1 LRINYNKPCAAVES
15 AESVLMTFGQRIREL
30 RNVKGLTQ
38 KELADKAGISI
49 TYLSKLETGALPP
62 PREKT
67 ILALAN
73 ILVADQAE
81 LFGLAKKIPS
91 RWLGQLNPE
100 VARTFR
106 SILEAGQPL
115 KSVRGVPSKGM
126 PRRTP
131 SEPERTQPD
140 VPLSQQEERSGAI
153 VENSADG
160 IMIMNEDLDVIYE
173 NPASAR
179 ILGYEPGKMAGRDP
193 LKIVH
198 ADDMEKL
205 GKGFAD
211 LLKNPGGTARQ
222 TARVKHRDGT
232 WRLIEAVGVN
242 LVHNPAV
249 KGIVMNF
256 RDITD
261 RGREEEER
269 SRNTAVLAT
278 ARRCG
283 LTKSEEEVLAL
294 MVEGKSNLQ
303 IGEQLV
309 TSGSTVK
316 FHVGN
321 ILSKLGVTNRIEAVA
336 LVLRHRPPA

>member
-1 LRINYNKPCAAVES
+1 
-15 AESVLMTFGQRIREL
+15 MTFGQRLREL
-30 RNVKGLTQ
+30 RHHKGLTQ
-38 KELADKAGISI
+38 KELADRAGVSI
-49 TYLSKLETGALPP
+49 TYVSKLETGALPP

-67 ILALAN
+67 ILALAD
-73 ILVADQAE
+73 ILDADQAE
-81 LFGLAKKIPS
+81 LFGLARKIPS
-91 RWLGQLNPE
+91 RWLGRMNPE

-106 SILEAGQPL
+106 LILEADRPPGGAGRASGQTGADRTGPGPEPDPP
-115 KSVRGVPSKGM
+115 GVAW
-126 PRRTP
+126 
-131 SEPERTQPD
+131 
-140 VPLSQQEERSGAI
+140 SQREEIFRAVVEDSG
-153 VENSADG
+153 DG
-160 IMIMNEDLDVIYE
+160 IMIMNEDLDVTYE

-198 ADDMEKL
+198 SDDMEKL

-211 LLKNPGGTARQ
+211 LLKNPGGAARE
-222 TARVKHRDGT
+222 TARVRHRDGT
-232 WRLIEAVGVN
+232 WRLIEAAAVN
-242 LVHNPAV
+242 LVRDPAV
-249 KGIVMNF
+249 RGIVMNF

-283 LTKSEEEVLAL
+283 LTNSEKEVLAL

-316 FHVGN
+316 FHVGH
-321 ILSKLGVTNRIEAVA
+321 ILGKLGVTNRIEAVA
-336 LVLRHRPPA
+336 LVLRQRPPA

>member
-1 LRINYNKPCAAVES
+1 LYLRINYNRDRAGVGSVES
-15 AESVLMTFGQRIREL
+15 DFVTFGQRLREL
-30 RNVKGLTQ
+30 RNHRGLTQ
-38 KELADKAGISI
+38 KELADRAGVSI
-49 TYLSKLETGALPP
+49 TYVSKLETGALPP

-67 ILALAN
+67 ILALAG
-73 ILVADQAE
+73 ILDGDQDE
-81 LFGLAKKIPS
+81 LFGLARKIPA
-91 RWLGQLNPE
+91 RWLGQMNPE
-100 VARTFR
+100 VAREFR
-106 SILEAGQPL
+106 SILEAG
-115 KSVRGVPSKGM
+115 
-126 PRRTP
+126 TP
-131 SEPERTQPD
+131 SRGAPGD
-140 VPLSQQEERSGAI
+140 VILSQREERFRAI
-153 VENSADG
+153 VEDSADG

-173 NPASAR
+173 NPAAAR

-198 ADDMEKL
+198 VDDMEKL

-211 LLKNPGGTARQ
+211 LLKNPGGAARE
-222 TARVKHRDGT
+222 TARVRHRDGA
-232 WRLIEAVGVN
+232 WRLVEAAAVN
-242 LVHNPAV
+242 LVHDPAV

-269 SRNTAVLAT
+269 SRNAAVLA
-278 ARRCG
+278 AAGRCG
-283 LTKSEEEVLAL
+283 LTNSEKEVLAL

-303 IGEQLV
+303 IGGQLV

-316 FHVGN
+316 FHVGH